1 MPIPSIRTRAAIAAA
16 ATALAVLT
24 AAEPARGGSY
34 GVAICNPD
42 LRAWHNDAT
51 FSRTS
56 QHYGHGADCGGGGEG
71 LSVTSD
77 AQSTRAGA
85 WGAWTVRAPAGTVI
99 SRVSV
104 SAAGRAGGGHVP
116 ELLTG
121 SPGGQLAPFA
131 TAGRELRR
139 SRWSGAPAR
148 AFAARLRCRRAS
160 SCDRGRGAEVRVKRI
175 ALRLTDRIAPS
186 LGLAGTLFAAGSRR
200 GVQEIKPSATDV
212 GAGVRRFLVQVN
224 GEPVTSHTTSC
235 RLSGRIAL
243 RLRPCPA
250 QADASFAA
258 STASPPFRQGPNLV
272 RICAG
277 DYADT
282 TAANRKC
289 AERRVRVD
297 NLCPISGVAGG
308 ELLRARLRRGRRGA
322 RVTGRL
328 LDAAGGGVAGA
339 TLCVAAR
346 ERTDA
351 ATERVIATPPTRA
364 DGRFG
369 VTIPRGPSRELR
381 VAYWPSDAAALERR
395 MDLRVHV
402 HPRLAV
408 RPSHPIRIGNRAR
421 FEVRLPAPENARR
434 HLRIQVRAGRR
445 WLDLRVGRSNAR
457 GVYRARYR
465 FHDTTGRRRYAFRAL
480 VPKQP
485 GYPYEAGRS
494 KIRHVTV
501 VGR

>member
-1 MPIPSIRTRAAIAAA
+1 MPITSTRTRAAIAAVT
-16 ATALAVLT
+16 TALAVLT
-24 AAEPARGGSY
+24 AAEPARGGAY

-42 LRAWHNDAT
+42 LRAWHNDAA

-56 QHYGHGADCGGGGEG
+56 PHYGHGADCGGGGEG

-77 AQSTRAGA
+77 GRSTRAGA
-85 WGAWTVRAPAGTVI
+85 WGAWTVRAPAGTAI

-121 SPGGQLAPFA
+121 APGGQLAPFA
-131 TAGRELRR
+131 TPGRELRR
-139 SRWSGAPAR
+139 SRWSGAQAR
-148 AFAARLRCRRAS
+148 AFVARLRCRRAS
-160 SCDRGRGAEVRVKRI
+160 SCERGRGAEVRVKRI
-175 ALRLTDRIAPS
+175 ALRLTDRVSPS

-200 GVQEIKPSATDV
+200 GVQGIEPSATDV

-235 RLSGRIAL
+235 RLAGRIAL
-243 RLRPCPA
+243 RLHPCPA

-308 ELLRARLRRGRRGA
+308 ASLRVHLRRPHRRSLA
-322 RVTGRL
+322 GRL
-328 LDAAGGGVAGA
+328 LDSDGGGVGGA
-339 TLCVAAR
+339 AVCLAAR
-346 ERTDA
+346 DRIHA
-351 ATERVIATPPTRA
+351 AVERVIATRVTA
-364 DGRFG
+364 EDGRFRA
-369 VTIPRGPSRELR
+369 TIPRGPSRELR
-381 VAYWPSDAAALERR
+381 IAYWPSDAAAIERR
-395 MDLRVHV
+395 MDLRVRV

-408 RPSHPIRIGNRAR
+408 RPSHPIRNGNRAR

-445 WLDLRVGRSNAR
+445 WLDLRTGRSNAR

-494 KIRHVTV
+494 RIRHVTV
-501 VGR
+501 LGR